1 MLQKIVEIQKANA
14 RYDAEYDDYIVE
26 EIQMEKVAKEIE
38 ALYKFRPL
46 PAIAFPKY
54 QIAREVWEE
63 YEDNVPRD
71 SWEKYHPQTRTT
83 AVFDNSPT
91 ITWQD
96 WLSQQE
102 E

>member
-54 QIAREVWEE
+54 QIAREVLEE
-63 YEDNVPRD
+63 FFGSHKEPYAQPHDYPVW
-71 SWEKYHPQTRTT
+71 SFKK
-83 AVFDNSPT
+83 
-91 ITWQD
+91 

>member
-54 QIAREVWEE
+54 QIAREVDRE
-63 YEDNVPRD
+63 YMKYCSSLRSIGRVPMV
-71 SWEKYHPQTRTT
+71 KT
-83 AVFDNSPT
+83 
-91 ITWQD
+91 D
-96 WLSQQE
+96 WLSQKE